1 MGNRPV
7 IGIVAQSQQPPPGE
21 QTPSWAVEQTYVRA
35 LTDVGAVPWMIP
47 ALQGDEETL
56 RLIYQ
61 RIDGVFLKGG
71 VDVDPALYNEER
83 HSRCGIV
90 DPARDWVEVRLAEW
104 AVRDRKPLLGVCR
117 GVQLMNVALGGTL
130 YQHVP
135 EQFSSAIIHDT
146 PEDGV
151 KSPRSDGM
159 AHEVRTLPATR
170 LRRILGDEPVPVNSM
185 HHQAIKEL
193 ARPLMAT
200 AFAPDGLIEGVEGRQ
215 GGFVVGVQWHP
226 EELIAGR
233 ADMQRLFGDF
243 VRAAL
248 EFQDQSARGA

>member
-1 MGNRPV
+1 VATRPV
-7 IGIVAQSQQPPPGE
+7 IGIAAQSQQPPPGE

-35 LTDVGAVPWMIP
+35 LTDAGAIPWMIP

-61 RIDGVFLKGG
+61 RIEGVFLKGG
-71 VDVDPALYNEER
+71 VDVNPALYNEDR
-83 HSRCGIV
+83 HSRCGTV

-130 YQHVP
+130 YQHLP
-135 EQFSSAIIHDT
+135 EQFGSSIVHDAS
-146 PEDGV
+146 EDGEN
-151 KSPRSDGM
+151 SPRRDSA

-170 LRRILGDEPVPVNSM
+170 LRRILGDELVPVNSM

-193 ARPLMAT
+193 AATLVAT

-226 EELIAGR
+226 EELSAGR
-233 ADMQRLFGDF
+233 ADMQRLFGEF
-243 VRAAL
+243 VQAAA